1 MNHKVGAAI
10 RWTATSR
17 GINVDRVQIQIGTI
31 VRGVFKVESIGLRWI
46 ETSREE
52 VGDRD
57 SRERVVAGVF
67 DCSVAVVGL

>member
-10 RWTATSR
+10 WWTATSR
-17 GINVDRVQIQIGTI
+17 RINVDRVQIQIGTI
-31 VRGVFKVESIGLRWI
+31 VRGVFEVKSIGLRWI

-57 SRERVVAGVF
+57 SRERVVARVF
-67 DCSVAVVGL
+67 DRSVAVVGL